1 MINYDLSV
9 HTGSITLRELA
20 ERYRTGK
27 YISFAKWLQRL
38 EQEKKWCNNHRRNA
52 RAYLQRLLQTKGPIQ
67 GFLVCDIGFLIEN
80 IKEQQEEKPN
90 LIALWQEMADWL
102 VDAQNKGAEFVI
114 LDGQNRLRYAINK
127 FIFGDLSI
135 SLNIDGQERGNV
147 LYKDLDFDTQQQVNE
162 HPVLLS
168 VAHNGNVT
176 SVVEQLI
183 AINEGEPWSEHE
195 RRCVLLTPVAY
206 HINKITSH
214 PDVVKFMTKLDSL
227 GILTTNY
234 ALHKKGD
241 SLYIAE
247 YLHYL
252 RNGKL
257 GSKSSLT
264 KLYHANDEDLDQQLR
279 DTNEMFLWIVR
290 NFPKKF
296 LNKNKNLTKE
306 SIRDIIL
313 FTTMLINK
321 DVPSA
326 SEVAYSIKLKQI
338 KTPAVYLEKMV
349 EVLQKMLADKSQIE
363 PFEDKNGNIVY
374 KTANAKPGSFLSHH
388 KNSSE
393 ADLRG
398 RVRHF
403 IKPFN
408 EILDECVANG
418 SIITKDPRKVTK
430 ADKMQAAV
438 KFKGDPNERFGTENL
453 ISLQGMELDHIKSV
467 KNGGGSDID
476 NLEYTSKSNNRK
488 MGGK

>member
-1 MINYDLSV
+1 M
-9 HTGSITLRELA
+9 
-20 ERYRTGK
+20 
-27 YISFAKWLQRL
+27 
-38 EQEKKWCNNHRRNA
+38 
-52 RAYLQRLLQTKGPIQ
+52 
-67 GFLVCDIGFLIEN
+67 
-80 IKEQQEEKPN
+80 
-90 LIALWQEMADWL
+90 
-102 VDAQNKGAEFVI
+102 
-114 LDGQNRLRYAINK
+114 
-127 FIFGDLSI
+127 
-135 SLNIDGQERGNV
+135 NIDGQERGNV

-290 NFPKKF
+290 NF
-296 LNKNKNLTKE
+296 
-306 SIRDIIL
+306 
-313 FTTMLINK
+313 
-321 DVPSA
+321 
-326 SEVAYSIKLKQI
+326 LK
-338 KTPAVYLEKMV
+338 
-349 EVLQKMLADKSQIE
+349 
-363 PFEDKNGNIVY
+363 
-374 KTANAKPGSFLSHH
+374 SF
-388 KNSSE
+388 
-393 ADLRG
+393 
-398 RVRHF
+398 
-403 IKPFN
+403 
-408 EILDECVANG
+408 
-418 SIITKDPRKVTK
+418 
-430 ADKMQAAV
+430 
-438 KFKGDPNERFGTENL
+438 
-453 ISLQGMELDHIKSV
+453 
-467 KNGGGSDID
+467 
-476 NLEYTSKSNNRK
+476 
-488 MGGK
+488 